1 FVVFPLALSA
11 IVPAKARDL
20 LAELHPAFVLAL
32 VTTLA
37 SSPLPLI
44 QSVAEQKVA
53 AAGHDDDE
61 ARDITRATI
70 SLSYVFASLGNYFV
84 ALFMIYACQHYQVI
98 LHAFQMAVLA
108 PMTLLSASGS
118 PSTTL
123 SAVTFMSQWRASHRY
138 AAALRRGHDRDALW
152 TGGALG

>member
-1 FVVFPLALSA
+1 
-11 IVPAKARDL
+11 
-20 LAELHPAFVLAL
+20 
-32 VTTLA
+32 
-37 SSPLPLI
+37 
-44 QSVAEQKVA
+44 
-53 AAGHDDDE
+53 DDDE

-152 TGGALG
+152 TGGALGLCLCIRCDRCSVCLLPVHGISPGEDHRSTAARR